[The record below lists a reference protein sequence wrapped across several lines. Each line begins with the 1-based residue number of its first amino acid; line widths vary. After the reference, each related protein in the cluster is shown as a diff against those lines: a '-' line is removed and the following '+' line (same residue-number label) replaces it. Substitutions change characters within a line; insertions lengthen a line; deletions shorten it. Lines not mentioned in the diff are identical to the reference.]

1 MLYSVLAVGDVVGE
15 SGLAHLE
22 RHLRPLQ
29 KLKNIS
35 FTVVNGENISATGLT
50 RKQALRVYDAGADAV
65 TLGNHTFGKM
75 EICPLLDEAHW
86 LLRPANLSAR
96 APGHGCEIF
105 DCNGV
110 RIRVMSNGTPKTP
123 SRWRTGC

>member
-15 SGLAHLE
+15 AGLAHLE

-35 FTVVNGENISATGLT
+35 FTVVNGENISGVGLT
-50 RKQALRVYDAGADAV
+50 CKQAWRVYDAGADAV

-75 EICPLLDEAHW
+75 EIGRMLDETPCSCAPPTC
-86 LLRPANLSAR
+86 PAECRATAARFSISMACGSA
-96 APGHGCEIF
+96 
-105 DCNGV
+105 
-110 RIRVMSNGTPKTP
+110 
-123 SRWRTGC
+123 W

>member
-35 FTVVNGENISATGLT
+35 FTVVSGENISATGLT
-50 RKQALRVYDAGADAV
+50 RKQALRVYDSCALLTSPPAHRDTAV
-65 TLGNHTFGKM
+65 RFLTATACGF
-75 EICPLLDEAHW
+75 A
-86 LLRPANLSAR
+86 
-96 APGHGCEIF
+96 
-105 DCNGV
+105 
-110 RIRVMSNGTPKTP
+110 
-123 SRWRTGC
+123 

>member
-50 RKQALRVYDAGADAV
+50 RKQALRVYDAGADARNA
-65 TLGNHTFGKM
+65 G
-75 EICPLLDEAHW
+75 EPY
-86 LLRPANLSAR
+86 LRQNGNLSAAGR
-96 APGHGCEIF
+96 GPLAPAP
-105 DCNGV
+105 
-110 RIRVMSNGTPKTP
+110 R
-123 SRWRTGC
+123 

>member
-35 FTVVNGENISATGLT
+35 FTVVNGENISAT
-50 RKQALRVYDAGADAV
+50 A
-65 TLGNHTFGKM
+65 
-75 EICPLLDEAHW
+75 
-86 LLRPANLSAR
+86 
-96 APGHGCEIF
+96 
-105 DCNGV
+105 
-110 RIRVMSNGTPKTP
+110 
-123 SRWRTGC
+123 

>member
-50 RKQALRVYDAGADAV
+50 R
-65 TLGNHTFGKM
+65 
-75 EICPLLDEAHW
+75 
-86 LLRPANLSAR
+86 
-96 APGHGCEIF
+96 
-105 DCNGV
+105 
-110 RIRVMSNGTPKTP
+110 
-123 SRWRTGC
+123 

>member
-15 SGLAHLE
+15 AGLAHLE

-50 RKQALRVYDAGADAV
+50 RKQALRATGGRRRRSRRRDPWQPHLRQNGDWPYAG
-65 TLGNHTFGKM
+65 
-75 EICPLLDEAHW
+75 
-86 LLRPANLSAR
+86 
-96 APGHGCEIF
+96 
-105 DCNGV
+105 
-110 RIRVMSNGTPKTP
+110 
-123 SRWRTGC
+123 

>member
-15 SGLAHLE
+15 AGLAHLE

-35 FTVVNGENISATGLT
+35 FTVVNGENISGVGLT
-50 RKQALRVYDAGADAV
+50 CKQAWRVYDAGADAV

-75 EICPLLDEAHW
+75 EIGRMLDETPPKQASFLFSTCD
-86 LLRPANLSAR
+86 LLPDVL
-96 APGHGCEIF
+96 
-105 DCNGV
+105 D
-110 RIRVMSNGTPKTP
+110 SN
-123 SRWRTGC
+123 SI

>member
-35 FTVVNGENISATGLT
+35 FRRCGSMT
-50 RKQALRVYDAGADAV
+50 
-65 TLGNHTFGKM
+65 
-75 EICPLLDEAHW
+75 
-86 LLRPANLSAR
+86 
-96 APGHGCEIF
+96 PGP
-105 DCNGV
+105 
-110 RIRVMSNGTPKTP
+110 MP
-123 SRWRTGC
+123 